1 MPPPASRSQHKTRL
15 LSALHRSSSY
25 RHISRHI
32 YTNTLVFLVI
42 SHQQPGH
49 ISSLVISAVTSS
61 VMLSLWS
68 ADPSAADWSR
78 HHVTSV
84 TSPGSRVTMHTN
96 TTRHLED
103 LGQSVDNCQIP
114 RANIVK
120 LRRRVRQGQARKG
133 HINVFKGHFR
143 KFNFP

>member
-1 MPPPASRSQHKTRL
+1 MSRRPLAAPNTKHGV

-84 TSPGSRVTMHTN
+84 TSPGSRVTMHTS

-103 LGQSVDNCQIP
+103 LGHSVDNCQIP
-114 RANIVK
+114 CVNIVK
-120 LRRRVRQGQARKG
+120 LRRRIGKDREGYVTRLTQIDK
-133 HINVFKGHFR
+133 NCVE
-143 KFNFP
+143 N